1 MTNTVTETSV
11 HEEATMCTK
20 KEKLGHALGVLG
32 HDSAYTLWAT
42 WATPFMTD
50 ILALPAAFLGALL
63 AGARIFDAF
72 TDISMGVIADRTRS
86 KWGRFRPWV
95 LRAGPLFCLL
105 MALSFLKPSFLG
117 TTGLCVFAGLL
128 YVLTGS
134 IAFTAVDIPF
144 WSLPAAMTSNP
155 KERDGTEGETCN
167 IKMTEKVKNITF
179 RIDLPPICR
188 YRFVEK
194 ELRFLQSGTTSYGMK
209 QHQKR
214 MRSFLMCSRMKISS
228 FMTWTYR

>member
-1 MTNTVTETSV
+1 MANTVTETSV

-105 MALSFLKPSFLG
+105 MALSFLKTSLLG

-128 YVLTGS
+128 YV
-134 IAFTAVDIPF
+134 
-144 WSLPAAMTSNP
+144 SLAQRQHSLM
-155 KERDGTEGETCN
+155 
-167 IKMTEKVKNITF
+167 
-179 RIDLPPICR
+179 
-188 YRFVEK
+188 
-194 ELRFLQSGTTSYGMK
+194 RFLVSLVSQC
-209 QHQKR
+209 R
-214 MRSFLMCSRMKISS
+214 LALRC
-228 FMTWTYR
+228 